1 MLRDIK
7 SKISDTL
14 HSLNKNSSMHK
25 VLDDI
30 NDALDGK
37 NNGKVTNKERTISFD
52 IAATNTLEE

>member
-1 MLRDIK
+1 
-7 SKISDTL
+7 
-14 HSLNKNSSMHK
+14 MHK